1 MSLCDKYQQFL
12 ANPTAAAL
20 ADKSSSI
27 NYVPTL
33 TTINQPAAIIK
44 HLQTQAKIVK
54 KKSEKVL
61 GAIES
66 SDALSADV
74 EMTVEFLSGGGAYLP
89 QVEENFLADRM
100 ATFPMI
106 HIVTFDQDQKIRQ
119 IRLYWDQASLIKQ
132 VELMG
137 ARARS
142 WPIRDG
148 ADQARLITSCISQH
162 SATTSAKPTTGHSKQ
177 DEVIITGRPHSNSNP
192 TRDPHASLALFGPRD
207 VSQDSNDS
215 LNYGP
220 YVAPRVSAK
229 PQPRD
234 YGELFA
240 GDELP
245 VARSPC
251 PKKNTENGHAPKAG
265 FGKHYARNRLF
276 DENEPGNKMKSPDGI
291 KTNPNKYNHFNFG
304 DGEDVAT
311 KASINDG
318 RPTSSKSNKAV
329 ASWNFEDFVT
339 PEKVR
344 PKEYPGTTQHID
356 LFENEDV
363 TSPVKRPV
371 VHQARPDAIP
381 HFEFN
386 DNGTPQGDRKQP
398 IARGRMHSKGMG
410 MYEENIIGDEET
422 DIALNGRKGP
432 LSNVTNVNHGRRNNE
447 SHFEMADQS
456 PKPTRKQVAP
466 TDENDEFQHFAS
478 VPPGDAAAKKP
489 QRHMDSHWDLYDTS
503 PAAAKKEK
511 RGEIADKGIYKTAGD
526 GMGGRKNASRT
537 WGFGDESDD
546 EANVQAFRA
555 EKRQQAP
562 AEKSFWDFDGQ

>member
-74 EMTVEFLSGGGAYLP
+74 EMT
-89 QVEENFLADRM
+89 
-100 ATFPMI
+100 
-106 HIVTFDQDQKIRQ
+106 
-119 IRLYWDQASLIKQ
+119 
-132 VELMG
+132 
-137 ARARS
+137 
-142 WPIRDG
+142 
-148 ADQARLITSCISQH
+148 
-162 SATTSAKPTTGHSKQ
+162 
-177 DEVIITGRPHSNSNP
+177 
-192 TRDPHASLALFGPRD
+192 
-207 VSQDSNDS
+207 
-215 LNYGP
+215 
-220 YVAPRVSAK
+220 
-229 PQPRD
+229 
-234 YGELFA
+234 
-240 GDELP
+240 
-245 VARSPC
+245 
-251 PKKNTENGHAPKAG
+251 KNTENGHAPKAG